1 MEFLFVGSSI
11 PSLVKFLK
19 KRLEIVD
26 EEESKSTIKD
36 IKRYVEQWT
45 DELSHI
51 KYNSYDDNDVGAN
64 FLLGDFENFSNEFK
78 NFSVMNS
85 MRNID
90 PVCAIKR
97 DEVNI
102 REES

>member
-1 MEFLFVGSSI
+1 MDRRI
-11 PSLVKFLK
+11 IAYK
-19 KRLEIVD
+19 
-26 EEESKSTIKD
+26 
-36 IKRYVEQWT
+36 
-45 DELSHI
+45 
-51 KYNSYDDNDVGAN
+51 KYNSYDDNDVDK
-64 FLLGDFENFSNEFK
+64 FFTGDFENFSNEFK

-102 REES
+102 REEFKML